1 MANAIYPGIAG
12 APGYADPSAASSSNG
27 TPPSPPP
34 SDSGGGQSDSGGNI
48 PPTDTSADTGAS
60 GLISLDG
67 SNGGINVDVVDTDG
81 DDHGLVDVHSDA
93 PGGLIGDS
101 LDGTHVDVITP
112 NNLVDAQVPGV
123 LDATVGD
130 GTAAGLIGG
139 IVDGDGIGDL
149 GGLVDTLQGVEIDA
163 LQDGNLLDVHAP
175 NLADI
180 TVGSGEVGGIL
191 DLVGDAASGV
201 AGGDGI
207 TIEALNGEN
216 IAEVHAS
223 DVADVTVGGASELG
237 GLLGTLDDAVGGAA
251 DAGGNGDG
259 ISVEVLNGEYAAEAH
274 VPGALDATV
283 GGAELGNLT
292 GGLELGGIDLPLGG
306 GDLLGDVLQIGSG
319 ADLAGLDIGHTLD
332 SITG

>member
-12 APGYADPSAASSSNG
+12 APAYADPSAGSSSHR

-34 SDSGGGQSDSGGNI
+34 SDSGAGHSDGGDNNT
-48 PPTDTSADTGAS
+48 PPTDTSTDTGAS
-60 GLISLDG
+60 GLISVDG
-67 SNGGINVDVVDTDG
+67 SNGGINVNVVDTNG

-101 LDGTHVDVITP
+101 LDATHVDVITP
-112 NNLVDAQVPGV
+112 DNLVDAQVPGI
-123 LDATVGD
+123 LDATIGD
-130 GTAAGLIGG
+130 GTAAGLTGAVI
-139 IVDGDGIGDL
+139 DGDGIGDL
-149 GGLVDTLQGVEIDA
+149 GSLVNSLQGTEINA
-163 LQDGNLLDVHAP
+163 LHDGNLLDVHAP

-180 TVGSGEVGGIL
+180 TVAGGDVGGIL
-191 DLVGDAASGV
+191 DLVGDAASD

-207 TIEALNGEN
+207 TIEALNGDN
-216 IAEVHAS
+216 IAEVHAG
-223 DVADVTVGGASELG
+223 DVADVTVGGDSELG
-237 GLLGTLDDAVGGAA
+237 GLLGTLNDAVGGAT

-259 ISVEVLNGEYAAEAH
+259 ISVEVLNGDYAAEAH

-283 GGAELGNLT
+283 GGAELGNLV
-292 GGLELGGIDLPLGG
+292 GGPELGGIDLPLGG

-319 ADLAGLDIGHTLD
+319 GDLAGLDLGHTLD